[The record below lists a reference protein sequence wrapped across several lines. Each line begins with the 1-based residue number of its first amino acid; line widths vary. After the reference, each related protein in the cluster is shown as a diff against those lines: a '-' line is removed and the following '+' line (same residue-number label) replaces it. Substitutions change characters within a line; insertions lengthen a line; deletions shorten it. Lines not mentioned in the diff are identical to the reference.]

1 MYVDPNADDVYARF
15 KKPAGSPALMSDDP
29 RALNELMVRAIYV
42 HTNGNT
48 TLVRY
53 RAPLAEAERLA
64 ELLERNYKL
73 KRV

>member
-1 MYVDPNADDVYARF
+1 
-15 KKPAGSPALMSDDP
+15 
-29 RALNELMVRAIYV
+29 MVRAIFV

-53 RAPLAEAERLA
+53 RALLGEAEKLA

-73 KRV
+73 KRG